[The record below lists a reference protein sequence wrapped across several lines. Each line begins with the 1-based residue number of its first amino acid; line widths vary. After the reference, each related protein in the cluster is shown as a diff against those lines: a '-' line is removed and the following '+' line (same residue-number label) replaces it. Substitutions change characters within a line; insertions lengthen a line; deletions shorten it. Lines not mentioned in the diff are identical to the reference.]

1 MSGQAAAISQGG
13 TDRVGMPGRL
23 FRAAVRLVVSLA
35 IVGLVLTVPTVG
47 VRSAEAAA
55 VPTANTDS
63 TAMSACAGQW
73 SGYWTWKWNGKQW
86 VATWT
91 WVWVDCTGSYEVS

>member
-1 MSGQAAAISQGG
+1 MSGQAAAIARDG
-13 TDRVGMPGRL
+13 TERVGTAGRL
-23 FRAAVRLVVSLA
+23 CRAVVRLAVSLA
-35 IVGLVLTVPTVG
+35 IVGLVFTVPASE

-55 VPTANTDS
+55 VPTATAAS
-63 TAMSACAGQW
+63 TALSACAGQW